1 MGLSGNGNPPVLV
14 RVTRGGLTESRH
26 RGSIT
31 VVNTSG
37 SVIKS
42 IGDPE
47 ESVFLRSAAKP
58 IQTLPVIETG
68 AADRFG
74 LTPAEIAVMCGS
86 LNGQDFQVAAVSS
99 ILDKIGLDA
108 SVLDCGIHRPS
119 HRPTAQAMSRSG
131 ESPTELHNNCAGKH
145 AAMLVLCKHHDWAVE
160 GYIESV
166 HAVQKMI
173 LERVAE
179 ATEVAVEDIG
189 LGLDGCGVPVF
200 ALPLKNLA
208 YAYARLAG
216 AMPAKGRK
224 EASRNDSM
232 GRLMSAMLDH
242 PEMIAGDGRICT
254 EVMRAG
260 RNKFLAKTGAEGT
273 YCLALPGLG
282 LGVALSIEDGHAR
295 AVNPSVVEILIQ
307 LGQLE
312 TGREKEIA
320 SFHRPTVKNHR
331 GDEVGFLEAVFDLS
345 DVKV

>member
-166 HAVQKMI
+166 HPVQKMI

-189 LGLDGCGVPVF
+189 RASMAAVSRF
-200 ALPLKNLA
+200 LPSHLKIW
-208 YAYARLAG
+208 R
-216 AMPAKGRK
+216 
-224 EASRNDSM
+224 
-232 GRLMSAMLDH
+232 MLTPGWPEPCRPKVVKKR
-242 PEMIAGDGRICT
+242 PEMI
-254 EVMRAG
+254 
-260 RNKFLAKTGAEGT
+260 
-273 YCLALPGLG
+273 PW
-282 LGVALSIEDGHAR
+282 EDSCQPCWTIR
-295 AVNPSVVEILIQ
+295 
-307 LGQLE
+307 
-312 TGREKEIA
+312 K
-320 SFHRPTVKNHR
+320 
-331 GDEVGFLEAVFDLS
+331 
-345 DVKV
+345 